1 MWYSQAKTW
10 LVSRLFASTNR
21 CLGWSWSNINPGYFW
36 LASLQTCIILFNL
49 TINILLEF
57 ILAQYHFY
65 KNTNYSLFFLKKW
78 KSLSCVWLFVTPM
91 DYTVHGILQVRI
103 LEWVAVPPEKFPGDL
118 PNPGIKSRS
127 PALQVDSLPAEPQEK
142 PPKTGRRQRM
152 AMCIRDI
159 KEL

>member
-65 KNTNYSLFFLKKW
+65 KNTNYSLFLKKSESPSVVSD
-78 KSLSCVWLFVTPM
+78 SLWPPWTIQSMEFSRP
-91 DYTVHGILQVRI
+91 
-103 LEWVAVPPEKFPGDL
+103 EWVTFPFFRGSSQLRDQTQDSCIAGRFSTTRATREAPVPYRLFF
-118 PNPGIKSRS
+118 
-127 PALQVDSLPAEPQEK
+127 
-142 PPKTGRRQRM
+142 
-152 AMCIRDI
+152 
-159 KEL
+159 